1 MRTIAVEKIE
11 ISNTDISL
19 SDIVKHVSRDRVTIE
34 LSVGQVP
41 LARIVPIAK
50 TQTMTELDRA
60 LRDCSRLGDDAE
72 SFAHDV
78 LSVRQSIGELD
89 DPWES

>member
-1 MRTIAVEKIE
+1 MEKIE
-11 ISNTDISL
+11 LSNTDISL

-34 LSVGQVP
+34 LSDGQVP

-72 SFAHDV
+72 SFARDV

>member
-1 MRTIAVEKIE
+1 MEKIE

-19 SDIVKHVSRDRVTIE
+19 AEIVKHVSRDRVTIE
-34 LSVGQVP
+34 LSEGQVP
-41 LARIVPIAK
+41 LARIIPIAK

-60 LRDCSRLGDDAE
+60 LRDCNRLGDDAE
-72 SFAHDV
+72 SFARDV
-78 LSVRQSIGELD
+78 LSERQSIGELD

>member
-1 MRTIAVEKIE
+1 MEKIE
-11 ISNTDISL
+11 ISNTNISL
-19 SDIVKHVSRDRVTIE
+19 SDIAKHVSRDRVTIE
-34 LSVGQVP
+34 LSDGQVP

-50 TQTMTELDRA
+50 ARTMTELDRA
-60 LRDCSRLGDDAE
+60 LRDCNRLGDDAE
-72 SFAHDV
+72 SFAIDV

>member
-1 MRTIAVEKIE
+1 MEKIE
-11 ISNTDISL
+11 ISNTNFTL

-34 LSVGQVP
+34 LSEGHVP
-41 LARIVPIAK
+41 LARIVPIAT
-50 TQTMTELDRA
+50 TQTMAELDRA
-60 LRDCSRLGDDAE
+60 LRDCDRLGDDAE
-72 SFAHDV
+72 SFASDV